1 MRMREVKVMQS
12 VMRANDTLASANADR
27 LRQAG
32 VFAVDM
38 MSSPGSGKTTILER
52 TLEALGG
59 RVGISVIEGDV
70 ATTRDAERVRA
81 RGAQV
86 VQINTGGACHL
97 DANMI
102 SHALDDLDL
111 DGGDILFIENVG
123 NLICPAGYRL
133 GEAERVMV
141 LSVTE
146 GVDKPEKYPA
156 MFRSCSV
163 VLVNKID
170 LLEVLGLGLEEFT
183 AEIAKVNAGI
193 QIMPVSALTGE
204 GMDEWYAWLEDGLR
218 RIGAAH
224 IQ

>member
-1 MRMREVKVMQS
+1 MQVKVMES
-12 VMRANDTLASANADR
+12 VMRANDALAAANAER
-27 LRQAG
+27 LRRRG

-52 TLEALGG
+52 TLEA
-59 RVGISVIEGDV
+59 VGDRLRISVIEGDV

-86 VQINTGGACHL
+86 VQVNTGGACHL

-111 DGGDILFIENVG
+111 EGADILFIENVG

-163 VLVNKID
+163 VLVNKVD
-170 LLEVLGLGLEEFT
+170 LLEVLGLQPGEFVS
-183 AEIAKVNAGI
+183 EIRKVNADMRI
-193 QIMPVSALTGE
+193 LPVSALTGE

-218 RIGAAH
+218 RIEDPDS
-224 IQ
+224 Q

>member
-1 MRMREVKVMQS
+1 MMREVRVMQS
-12 VMRANDTLASANADR
+12 VMRANDTLAAANAER
-27 LRQAG
+27 FRQSG
-32 VFAVDM
+32 IFAVDM

-59 RVGISVIEGDV
+59 RVSISVVEGDV

-81 RGAQV
+81 LGAQV

-111 DGGDILFIENVG
+111 DEEGILFIENVG

-133 GEAERVMV
+133 GEAERVLV

-170 LLEVLGLGLEEFT
+170 LLGVLGLELGEFIT
-183 AEIAKVNAGI
+183 EIAKVNAGI
-193 QIMPVSALTGE
+193 RIMPVSALTGE
-204 GMDEWYAWLEDGLR
+204 GMHEWYAWLADGLR
-218 RIGAAH
+218 RVRAADS
-224 IQ
+224 Q